1 MTSAGPVRIL
11 TLNTW
16 KNEGA
21 YAARIRTITSGL
33 RALAPD
39 VILLQE
45 VFRTSGGE
53 AHTSVALADA
63 LGLVHAYAPGRA
75 KPRTWQGRE
84 VPSESGLAI
93 LARGPITRV
102 ERLPL
107 PSDDEGG
114 ERLALLVD
122 ARIRGQSVLACCV
135 HLSHLRE
142 DDARRTQQL
151 ATVLAHPRWTEPAAL
166 RVLGGDFNATAESSA
181 ITGLSGH
188 ASLRITDVFVG
199 NLAAP
204 ATYPLPPRAGRP
216 GRRIDFLLTIIPRNE
231 TAPRICSAGVGLAEP
246 IDGVWPSD
254 HAAVW
259 ADIDPVGMR

>member
-21 YAARIRTITSGL
+21 YAARIRAITSGL

-45 VFRTSGGE
+45 VFRTTGGE
-53 AHTSVALADA
+53 AHTSVAFADA
-63 LGLVHAYAPGRA
+63 LGMVHAYAPGRA
-75 KPRTWQGRE
+75 KPRSWQGRE

-107 PSDDEGG
+107 PSDDAGG
-114 ERLALLVD
+114 ERLALLVNT
-122 ARIRGQSVLACCV
+122 RIRGRMILAGCV
-135 HLSHLRE
+135 HLSHLRG
-142 DDARRTQQL
+142 DDARRAQQL
-151 ATVLAHPRWTEPAAL
+151 AAVLANPRWSEPAAI
-166 RVLGGDFNATAESSA
+166 RVLGGDFNATADSA
-181 ITGLSGH
+181 AVTGLAAH
-188 ASLRITDVFVG
+188 PDLRIADVRADGPV
-199 NLAAP
+199 AP
-204 ATYPLPPRAGRP
+204 ATYPLPPREGQP
-216 GRRIDFLLTIIPRNE
+216 GRTIDYLLAISPRAE
-231 TAPRICSAGVGLAEP
+231 MAPRIQAAGVALAEP
-246 IDGVWPSD
+246 IDGTWPSD

-259 ADIDPVGMR
+259 ADLDPQESR